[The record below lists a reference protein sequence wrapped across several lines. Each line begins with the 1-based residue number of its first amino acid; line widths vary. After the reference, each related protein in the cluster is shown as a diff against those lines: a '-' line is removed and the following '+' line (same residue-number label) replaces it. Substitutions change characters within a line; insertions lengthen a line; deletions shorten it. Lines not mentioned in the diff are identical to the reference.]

1 MRRIVLASC
10 VVLAALAVTAIAGA
24 SSKDGSL
31 SVVAYST
38 PKTVYGKIIQAWQ
51 QTADGKGVSFTQSY
65 AASTDQARAVAA
77 GLKADLV
84 FLSTGDDVNILVDAG
99 LIDKNWDK
107 QAYKGIEADTVV
119 VFAVRN
125 GNPKH
130 IKNWSDLVKPGVQ
143 VVTPNPFSSGSAKWN
158 ILAAYGAQRRLGKSD
173 AQAQAF
179 VKKLFQHV
187 VSQDT
192 SGRNATNTFLSGKGD
207 VLLTYESEALTSRAA
222 GTDIQYV
229 IPRQTMLIELPIAV
243 LKSSSNKELANKF
256 IRFTKSSVAQDLF
269 GQYGWRPVNPTVA
282 KKYASKYPSR
292 PGIFRIDDKIFGGW
306 RTVDK
311 KWFEPERDH
320 DRDRAQCRGANLW
333 LAPHRPQRPRRAV
346 RAGARERA
354 DTALSLGF
362 VTALPHADRRA
373 PARRA
378 SSRPRGRTAGRAS
391 GLPSRTRR
399 RWPR

>member
-10 VVLAALAVTAIAGA
+10 VVLAALTATAIAGA
-24 SSKDGSL
+24 SGKDGSL

-99 LIDKNWDK
+99 LVDKNWDK

-130 IKNWSDLVKPGVQ
+130 IKSWADLVKPGIQ

-158 ILAAYGAQRRLGKSD
+158 ILAAYGAQRRLAKSD
-173 AQAQAF
+173 AQAQAY

-243 LKSSSNKELANKF
+243 LKSSGNRDLANKF
-256 IRFTKSSVAQDLF
+256 IRFTKGPVAQDLF

-282 KKYASKYPSR
+282 KKYTEKYPSR
-292 PGIFRIDDKIFGGW
+292 PGIFKIDDKIFGGW

-311 KWFEPERDH
+311 KWFSQNGIMVKIER
-320 DRDRAQCRGANLW
+320 GVGG
-333 LAPHRPQRPRRAV
+333 P
-346 RAGARERA
+346 
-354 DTALSLGF
+354 T
-362 VTALPHADRRA
+362 
-373 PARRA
+373 
-378 SSRPRGRTAGRAS
+378 S
-391 GLPSRTRR
+391 G
-399 RWPR
+399 

>member
-10 VVLAALAVTAIAGA
+10 VVLAALTATAIAGA

-51 QTADGKGVSFTQSY
+51 QTTEGKGVSFTQSY

-99 LIDKNWDK
+99 LIDRSWDK

-130 IKNWSDLVKPGVQ
+130 IHGWSDLVKPGVQ

-158 ILAAYGAQRRLGKSD
+158 VLAASGAMRKAGMGDHKALQ
-173 AQAQAF
+173 F
-179 VKKLFQHV
+179 VMKLFKHV

-192 SGRNATNTFLSGKGD
+192 SGSNAANTFFAGKGD
-207 VLLTYESEALTSRAA
+207 VLITYESEAYSAFAA
-222 GTDIQYV
+222 GKQGKLIV
-229 IPRQTMLIELPIAV
+229 PKPTMLIELPMVALKDAPSAAKAFIAYAHAPKQQAIFAANGYRPVVKSV
-243 LKSSSNKELANKF
+243 LKRPNLA
-256 IRFTKSSVAQDLF
+256 S
-269 GQYGWRPVNPTVA
+269 WA
-282 KKYASKYPSR
+282 KKYKTGPTFNIR
-292 PGIFRIDDKIFGGW
+292 DRLFGGW
-306 RTVDK
+306 LKANRV
-311 KWFEPERDH
+311 WFDQNTGRMVGIERVV
-320 DRDRAQCRGANLW
+320 G
-333 LAPHRPQRPRRAV
+333 
-346 RAGARERA
+346 G
-354 DTALSLGF
+354 
-362 VTALPHADRRA
+362 
-373 PARRA
+373 
-378 SSRPRGRTAGRAS
+378 
-391 GLPSRTRR
+391 
-399 RWPR
+399 

>member
-10 VVLAALAVTAIAGA
+10 VVLAALTATAIADA

-130 IKNWSDLVKPGVQ
+130 IRGWADLVKPGVQ

-173 AQAQAF
+173 AQAQAY

-243 LKSSSNKELANKF
+243 LKSSGNRDLANKF
-256 IRFTKSSVAQDLF
+256 IRFTKGPVAQDLF
-269 GQYGWRPVNPTVA
+269 GQYGWRPVNRTVA
-282 KKYASKYPSR
+282 KKYTEKYPSR
-292 PGIFRIDDKIFGGW
+292 PGIFKIDDKIFGSW

-311 KWFEPERDH
+311 KWFSQNGIMVKIER
-320 DRDRAQCRGANLW
+320 GVGG
-333 LAPHRPQRPRRAV
+333 P
-346 RAGARERA
+346 
-354 DTALSLGF
+354 T
-362 VTALPHADRRA
+362 
-373 PARRA
+373 
-378 SSRPRGRTAGRAS
+378 S
-391 GLPSRTRR
+391 G
-399 RWPR
+399 

>member
-10 VVLAALAVTAIAGA
+10 VVLAALTATAIAGA
-24 SSKDGSL
+24 SGKDGSL

-130 IKNWSDLVKPGVQ
+130 IRGWADLVKPGVQ

-158 ILAAYGAQRRLGKSD
+158 ILAAYGAQRRLAKSD
-173 AQAQAF
+173 AQAQAY

-243 LKSSSNKELANKF
+243 LKNSANKDLANKF
-256 IRFTKSSVAQDLF
+256 IRFTKGPVAQDLF

-282 KKYASKYPSR
+282 KKYTEKYPSR
-292 PGIFRIDDKIFGGW
+292 PGIFKIDDKIFGGW

-311 KWFEPERDH
+311 KWFSQNGIMVKIER
-320 DRDRAQCRGANLW
+320 GVGG
-333 LAPHRPQRPRRAV
+333 P
-346 RAGARERA
+346 
-354 DTALSLGF
+354 T
-362 VTALPHADRRA
+362 
-373 PARRA
+373 
-378 SSRPRGRTAGRAS
+378 S
-391 GLPSRTRR
+391 G
-399 RWPR
+399 

>member
-1 MRRIVLASC
+1 MRRISIAFCGFAIALG
-10 VVLAALAVTAIAGA
+10 LAAVAGA
-24 SSKDGSL
+24 ARQDGNL
-31 SVVAYST
+31 SIVAYST

-51 QTADGKGVSFTQSY
+51 QTAEGKGTAFTQSY

-77 GLKADLV
+77 GLKADIV
-84 FLSTGDDVNILVDAG
+84 FLSTGDDMNLLVDAG
-99 LIDKNWDK
+99 LVDRTWDK
-107 QAYKGIEADTVV
+107 QSYKGIEADTVV

-130 IKNWSDLVKPGVQ
+130 IKSWNDLVKKGVQ

-179 VKKLFQHV
+179 VKSLFQHV

-243 LKSSSNKELANKF
+243 IKNSANKELAQKF
-256 IRFTKSSVAQDLF
+256 IRFTKGPVAQDLF
-269 GQYGWRPVNPTVA
+269 GQAGWRPVLPSA
-282 KKYASKYPSR
+282 AAKYASKYPKR
-292 PGIFRIDDKIFGGW
+292 PGVFKINDKIFGGW
-306 RTVDK
+306 RAVDK
-311 KWFEPERDH
+311 RWFTPNGIMAKIERSV
-320 DRDRAQCRGANLW
+320 GG
-333 LAPHRPQRPRRAV
+333 P
-346 RAGARERA
+346 
-354 DTALSLGF
+354 T
-362 VTALPHADRRA
+362 
-373 PARRA
+373 
-378 SSRPRGRTAGRAS
+378 S
-391 GLPSRTRR
+391 G
-399 RWPR
+399 

>member
-1 MRRIVLASC
+1 MCSAV
-10 VVLAALAVTAIAGA
+10 AALTVTAIAGA

-99 LIDKNWDK
+99 LVDTNWDK
-107 QAYKGIEADTVV
+107 QSYKGIEADTVV

-130 IKNWSDLVKPGVQ
+130 IKSWADLVKPGVQ
-143 VVTPNPFSSGSAKWN
+143 VITPNPFSSGSAKWN
-158 ILAAYGAQRRLGKSD
+158 ILAAYGAQRRLGKTD

-256 IRFTKSSVAQDLF
+256 IRFTKGPARPGSV
-269 GQYGWRPVNPTVA
+269 RPV
-282 KKYASKYPSR
+282 R
-292 PGIFRIDDKIFGGW
+292 
-306 RTVDK
+306 
-311 KWFEPERDH
+311 
-320 DRDRAQCRGANLW
+320 
-333 LAPHRPQRPRRAV
+333 LAPGQPGGRRRSTPPSIRRGPASSRSTTRSSAAGGRSTRSGSARTGSWSGSSAASEGQPLASAAPTAAAAPRGSSWAEGEGGYRPLPRLRH
-346 RAGARERA
+346 G
-354 DTALSLGF
+354 
-362 VTALPHADRRA
+362 LPDADRRA
-373 PARRA
+373 PARR
-378 SSRPRGRTAGRAS
+378 RGCGLAVRTAGRRS
-391 GLPSRTRR
+391 GPPSRTPR

>member
-1 MRRIVLASC
+1 MRRIALASG
-10 VVLAALAVTAIAGA
+10 VVLAALTATAIAGA
-24 SSKDGSL
+24 SGKDGNL

-38 PKTVYGKIIQAWQ
+38 PRTVYGKIIQAWQ

-99 LIDKNWDK
+99 LVDKNWDK
-107 QAYKGIEADTVV
+107 QAYRGIEADTVV

-130 IKNWSDLVKPGVQ
+130 IKGWADLVKPGVD

-173 AQAQAF
+173 AQAQAY

-243 LKSSSNKELANKF
+243 LKSSANKDLANEF
-256 IRFTKSSVAQDLF
+256 IRFTKGPVAQDLF

-282 KKYASKYPSR
+282 KKYSEKYPSR
-292 PGIFRIDDKIFGGW
+292 PGIFKIDDKIFGGW

-311 KWFEPERDH
+311 KWFSRNGIMVKIER
-320 DRDRAQCRGANLW
+320 GVGG
-333 LAPHRPQRPRRAV
+333 P
-346 RAGARERA
+346 
-354 DTALSLGF
+354 T
-362 VTALPHADRRA
+362 
-373 PARRA
+373 
-378 SSRPRGRTAGRAS
+378 S
-391 GLPSRTRR
+391 G
-399 RWPR
+399 

>member
-10 VVLAALAVTAIAGA
+10 VVLAALTVTAIAGA

-130 IKNWSDLVKPGVQ
+130 IKNWADLVKPGVQ

-207 VLLTYESEALTSRAA
+207 VLLTYESEALDLAGGRDGHPVRDPAPDDADRAA
-222 GTDIQYV
+222 DRGPEVELEQGTREQV
-229 IPRQTMLIELPIAV
+229 HPLHQEPRRPG
-243 LKSSSNKELANKF
+243 
-256 IRFTKSSVAQDLF
+256 SV
-269 GQYGWRPVNPTVA
+269 RPVRLASGNPTVA

-292 PGIFRIDDKIFGGW
+292 PGIFKIDDKIFGGW

-311 KWFEPERDH
+311 KWFSQSGIMTGIERSV
-320 DRDRAQCRGANLW
+320 GG
-333 LAPHRPQRPRRAV
+333 P
-346 RAGARERA
+346 
-354 DTALSLGF
+354 T
-362 VTALPHADRRA
+362 
-373 PARRA
+373 
-378 SSRPRGRTAGRAS
+378 S
-391 GLPSRTRR
+391 G
-399 RWPR
+399 

>member
-10 VVLAALAVTAIAGA
+10 VVLAALTATAIAGA
-24 SSKDGSL
+24 SGKDGSL

-130 IKNWSDLVKPGVQ
+130 IRGWADLVKPGVQ

-158 ILAAYGAQRRLGKSD
+158 ILAAYGAQRRLAKSD
-173 AQAQAF
+173 AQAQAY

-243 LKSSSNKELANKF
+243 LKSSGNRDLANKF
-256 IRFTKSSVAQDLF
+256 IRFTKGPVAQDLF
-269 GQYGWRPVNPTVA
+269 GQYGWRPVNRTVA
-282 KKYASKYPSR
+282 KKYTEKYPSR
-292 PGIFRIDDKIFGGW
+292 PGIFKIDDKIFGGW

-311 KWFEPERDH
+311 KWFSQNGIMVKIER
-320 DRDRAQCRGANLW
+320 GVGG
-333 LAPHRPQRPRRAV
+333 P
-346 RAGARERA
+346 
-354 DTALSLGF
+354 T
-362 VTALPHADRRA
+362 
-373 PARRA
+373 
-378 SSRPRGRTAGRAS
+378 S
-391 GLPSRTRR
+391 G
-399 RWPR
+399 

>member
-1 MRRIVLASC
+1 M
-10 VVLAALAVTAIAGA
+10 AGA

-51 QTADGKGVSFTQSY
+51 QTADGKGASFTQSY

-99 LIDKNWDK
+99 LVDKNWDK

-130 IKNWSDLVKPGVQ
+130 IKSWADLVKPGIQ

-173 AQAQAF
+173 AQAQAY

-243 LKSSSNKELANKF
+243 LKNSANKDLANKF
-256 IRFTKSSVAQDLF
+256 IRFTKGPVAQALF

-282 KKYASKYPSR
+282 KKYTEKYPSR
-292 PGIFRIDDKIFGGW
+292 PGIFKIDDKIFGGW

-311 KWFEPERDH
+311 KWFSQNGIMVKIER
-320 DRDRAQCRGANLW
+320 GVGG
-333 LAPHRPQRPRRAV
+333 P
-346 RAGARERA
+346 
-354 DTALSLGF
+354 T
-362 VTALPHADRRA
+362 
-373 PARRA
+373 
-378 SSRPRGRTAGRAS
+378 S
-391 GLPSRTRR
+391 G
-399 RWPR
+399 

>member
-10 VVLAALAVTAIAGA
+10 VVLAALTATAIAGA

-51 QTADGKGVSFTQSY
+51 QTAGGKGVSFTQSY

-99 LIDKNWDK
+99 LVDKNWDK

-130 IKNWSDLVKPGVQ
+130 IKSWADLVKPDVQ

-243 LKSSSNKELANKF
+243 LKASSNKDLANKF
-256 IRFTKSSVAQDLF
+256 IRFTKGAVAQDLF
-269 GQYGWRPVNPTVA
+269 GQHGWRPVNPSVA
-282 KKYASKYPSR
+282 KKYASKYPAR
-292 PGIFRIDDKIFGGW
+292 PGIVRIDDKIFGGW
-306 RTVDK
+306 RAVDK
-311 KWFEPERDH
+311 KWFSPNGVMVGIER
-320 DRDRAQCRGANLW
+320 GVGG
-333 LAPHRPQRPRRAV
+333 P
-346 RAGARERA
+346 
-354 DTALSLGF
+354 T
-362 VTALPHADRRA
+362 
-373 PARRA
+373 
-378 SSRPRGRTAGRAS
+378 S
-391 GLPSRTRR
+391 G
-399 RWPR
+399 

>member
-10 VVLAALAVTAIAGA
+10 VVLAALTATAIAGA

-130 IKNWSDLVKPGVQ
+130 IRGWADLVKPGVQ

-173 AQAQAF
+173 AQAQAY

-243 LKSSSNKELANKF
+243 LKSSGNRDLANKF
-256 IRFTKSSVAQDLF
+256 IRFTKGPVAQDLF

-282 KKYASKYPSR
+282 KKYTEKYPSR
-292 PGIFRIDDKIFGGW
+292 PGIFKIDDKIFGGW

-311 KWFEPERDH
+311 KWFSQNGIMVKIER
-320 DRDRAQCRGANLW
+320 GVGG
-333 LAPHRPQRPRRAV
+333 P
-346 RAGARERA
+346 
-354 DTALSLGF
+354 T
-362 VTALPHADRRA
+362 
-373 PARRA
+373 
-378 SSRPRGRTAGRAS
+378 S
-391 GLPSRTRR
+391 G
-399 RWPR
+399 

>member
-1 MRRIVLASC
+1 MRRIVLAFC
-10 VVLAALAVTAIAGA
+10 IVLAALTVTAIAGA

-51 QTADGKGVSFTQSY
+51 QTADGKGVSFTPSY

-84 FLSTGDDVNILVDAG
+84 FLSTGDDVNILVDAR

-130 IKNWSDLVKPGVQ
+130 IKNWADLVKPGVQ

-173 AQAQAF
+173 AQAQAC

-243 LKSSSNKELANKF
+243 VKNSANKELANKF
-256 IRFTKSSVAQDLF
+256 IRFTKSPVAQDLF

-282 KKYASKYPSR
+282 KKYAEKYPSR
-292 PGIFRIDDKIFGGW
+292 PGIFKIDDKIFGGW

-311 KWFEPERDH
+311 KWFSQNGIMVGIER
-320 DRDRAQCRGANLW
+320 GVGG
-333 LAPHRPQRPRRAV
+333 P
-346 RAGARERA
+346 
-354 DTALSLGF
+354 T
-362 VTALPHADRRA
+362 
-373 PARRA
+373 
-378 SSRPRGRTAGRAS
+378 S
-391 GLPSRTRR
+391 G
-399 RWPR
+399 